1 MGRSLRIIDRDVVY
15 HAVTK
20 GNNGGPIACDATDR
34 ASVFHELDRAAT
46 RYGWEVF
53 AWCCLTTHNHVVLRA
68 PHGGLSEGFREMN
81 GNHSRR
87 TGRRHGWSGH
97 LIRNRFFSVA
107 VESEAHFVGCALYVA
122 RNPIAAGLC
131 KRAEEWL
138 AASYRAIVGIDPA
151 PAWLAVDAVLAP
163 FGKGPQAARVEFAR
177 LVHREHL
184 PVSDTPRESW
194 RPEPPEITI

>member
-68 PHGGLSEGFREMN
+68 PQGGLSEGFREMN

-131 KRAEEWL
+131 KRAGECSDQLRQWL
-138 AASYRAIVGIDPA
+138 SDLRTDLAIDSDRCLESLMGRKVIRVGRRR
-151 PAWLAVDAVLAP
+151 
-163 FGKGPQAARVEFAR
+163 Q
-177 LVHREHL
+177 
-184 PVSDTPRESW
+184 
-194 RPEPPEITI
+194 